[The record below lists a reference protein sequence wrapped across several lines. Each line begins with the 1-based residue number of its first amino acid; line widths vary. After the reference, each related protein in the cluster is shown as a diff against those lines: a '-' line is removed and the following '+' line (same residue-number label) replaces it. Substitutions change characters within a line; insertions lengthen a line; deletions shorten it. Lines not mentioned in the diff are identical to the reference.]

1 MANDTNQITLADG
14 TSISIPAWASE
25 STLKAMVMMA
35 QRSNVL
41 TKSML
46 KGIEVN
52 KNVDEATLG
61 AIKEAIDGVK
71 TNTETN
77 KEQAKNKSSMLIKT
91 AENIKNTATFFGD
104 SEKPL
109 SSLVRSAENLVKK
122 LDGPTGKGGFAA
134 LAKKWP
140 AFGSAISGVAGQV
153 IGVASDVILALA
165 GWNAAKFEQFA
176 EVQKKMIDSGA
187 IMYETG
193 DVFDQ
198 LYKDSFQAGVTYNML
213 GDVVANFGGTM
224 TAIGGDVSKGTQ
236 GFLRMFKSLSYAT
249 DDLGDLGML
258 NKEMMET
265 YANYIETQ
273 RLTGALDRKL
283 ANSGEGLESSFTNLV
298 VESTAMASL
307 TALNRNDI
315 LQRQMAALSD
325 PFLAA
330 GAQTLRD
337 QGLDK
342 TANVAESLMTQ
353 LSLFSDVGPGAGIMA
368 ELSESFNRNLN
379 EFSSNIENFQI
390 ETGMTNETRSA
401 FDTAMPGFLGRIN
414 DMVQNGEMTTET
426 ARNFMLKEFDKMDL
440 ERLATAGVE
449 GGTPLKLIQELQ
461 ASGILI
467 KKNFGE
473 WIDLSLKEIEDIVN
487 KTKTKL
493 DNSGTTTKAMNDMA
507 KMFLSAQEFITM
519 PMNWFAD
526 ALEVVTDSLN
536 KYSSSGNELT
546 NSLSE
551 MIMLDNVE
559 KQNIDGLREKDDG
572 GTNNKNDDN
581 SIGGTRL
588 SNNRIAHS
596 IIYGGNTATLSEP
609 DKKSLNNQLTDYEKE
624 VNMLS
629 ESDNVEDNLRKIYR
643 IQQQIANI
651 NEAMRISNLNIKNME
666 DKKAQDDIKKRY
678 EDTSQI
684 VPGL

>member
-1 MANDTNQITLADG
+1 MANDKNQITLADG
-14 TSISIPAWASE
+14 TSLAIPAWASE
-25 STLKAMVMMA
+25 STLKAMVLMA

-46 KGIEVN
+46 KGLKVN
-52 KNVDEATLG
+52 KDVDEKTLE
-61 AIKEAIDGVK
+61 AIKEAVDGVK

-77 KEQAKNKSSMLIKT
+77 QEQSKGRASLLLKS
-91 AENIKNTATFFGD
+91 AENIKETASFFGD

-109 SSLVRSAENLVKK
+109 SSLVKAAEGLVKK

-140 AFGSAISGVAGQV
+140 AFGSAISGTAGKV
-153 IGVASDVILALA
+153 VGVASDIILALA

-187 IMYETG
+187 IMYDTG
-193 DVFDQ
+193 DAFDQ
-198 LYKDSFQAGVTYNML
+198 LYKDSFQAGITYNML
-213 GDVVANFGGTM
+213 SDVVANYGGTM

-236 GFLRMFKSLSYAT
+236 GFLKMFKSLSTAT

-265 YANYIETQ
+265 YASYIETQ
-273 RLTGALDRKL
+273 RLTGAIDRKL
-283 ANSGEGLESSFTNLV
+283 INNGEGLEASFAKLV

-307 TALNRNDI
+307 TALNRSDI

-379 EFSSNIENFQI
+379 EFSNNIENFQV

-401 FDTAMPGFLGRIN
+401 FDKIMPGFLGRIN

-426 ARNFMLKEFDKMDL
+426 AKNFMLKEFDKMDL

-449 GGTPLKLIQELQ
+449 GGSPLKLIQELQ

-473 WIDLSLKEIEDIVN
+473 WIDLSQKEIQDIVN
-487 KTKTKL
+487 KTKTTL
-493 DNSGTTTKAMNDMA
+493 DESGSTTVAMNDMA
-507 KMFLSAQEFITM
+507 KMFLSAQELITL
-519 PMNWFAD
+519 PMNKFAD
-526 ALEVVTDSLN
+526 ALETVTGFIEE
-536 KYSSSGNELT
+536 KTSSGNEISNNMFEFVTLGRADRDQ
-546 NSLSE
+546 
-551 MIMLDNVE
+551 LDAVRGE
-559 KQNIDGLREKDDG
+559 VDGNTKDA
-572 GTNNKNDDN
+572 DN
-581 SIGGTRL
+581 SIGATSTTSRVV
-588 SNNRIAHS
+588 NAVIN
-596 IIYGGNTATLSEP
+596 GGQNATLSTKQTE
-609 DKKSLNNQLTDYEKE
+609 KLNNQLTDYENQVK
-624 VNMLS
+624 MLI
-629 ESDNVEDNLRKIYR
+629 ESDERFKERQIVR
-643 IQQQIANI
+643 IKHQMEQINR
-651 NEAMRISNLNIKNME
+651 AMEISNKNIKNME
-666 DKKAQDDIKKRY
+666 DKRNIAISEERMQDA
-678 EDTSQI
+678 
-684 VPGL
+684 GN